1 MILGLL
7 ERRRNRHGQMG
18 KGGIPR
24 SAPYKVIMGIQAM
37 AGVIAKKFGDNY
49 LEYGLTASL
58 DNIAGILA
66 IGYDA

>member
-37 AGVIAKKFGDNY
+37 AGVIAKKLVITTSHTG
-49 LEYGLTASL
+49 EMHH
-58 DNIAGILA
+58 
-66 IGYDA
+66 